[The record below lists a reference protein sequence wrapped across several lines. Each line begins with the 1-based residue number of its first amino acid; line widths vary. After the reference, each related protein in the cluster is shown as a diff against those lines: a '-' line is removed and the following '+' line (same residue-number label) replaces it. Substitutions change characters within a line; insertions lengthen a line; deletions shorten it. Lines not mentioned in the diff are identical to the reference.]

1 MADYEKTGRTTL
13 KRAHER
19 GSYDRGAV
27 HAILD
32 EALICHVAFTHDGA
46 PAVIP
51 TAHWREADALY
62 IHGSSASRAIRAL
75 ETGSPASIAVT
86 LTDGL
91 VLARS
96 GFHSSF
102 NYRSVVIYAAGR
114 KITGE
119 AEKLAALKVF
129 MEKIAPGRWEELRAP
144 SAQELKATTVLAFDL
159 SEVSAKIRDGG
170 VEDEPEDMNDPVWA
184 GVVPVHRAFGAPEPD
199 AQLPGDVELPAY
211 LKDYRGP
218 RAGGNPG

>member
-1 MADYEKTGRTTL
+1 MDAYEKTKRTTL

-19 GSYDRGAV
+19 GSYDRAAV

-32 EALICHVAFTHDGA
+32 QALICHVAFQHDGA

-51 TAHWREADALY
+51 TAHWRAAETLY

-75 ETGSPASIAVT
+75 EDGSPACVAVT

-96 GFHSSF
+96 GFHSSI
-102 NYRSVVIYAAGR
+102 NYRSVVLYGAAR
-114 KITGE
+114 KVVDE
-119 AEKLAALKVF
+119 AEKLASLKAF
-129 MEKIAPGRWEELRAP
+129 MEKIAPGRWDELRP
-144 SAQELKATTVLAFDL
+144 PNVQEMKATTVLAFDL
-159 SEVSAKIRDGG
+159 DEVSAKIRDGS

-184 GVVPVHRAFGAPEPD
+184 GVVPVRPAFGEPEPD
-199 AQLPGDVELPAY
+199 AQLSPDVRLPGY
-211 LKDYRGP
+211 LKDYEGP
-218 RAGGNPG
+218 G